1 MKDVHAKVKR
11 WLSHSTNSYA
21 VAANTKCKDKKFNNG
36 DMVLVRLKPERFP
49 PDSFTSLHARRTGPF
64 QVTKKLGNN
73 AYVIDLPLEFGISPI
88 F

>member
-1 MKDVHAKVKR
+1 
-11 WLSHSTNSYA
+11 
-21 VAANTKCKDKKFNNG
+21 
-36 DMVLVRLKPERFP
+36 MVLVRLKPERFP